1 MDELEARRQL
11 AETMALADKL
21 GMDVNVDALKLLSE
35 IEARWVESIGP
46 EVKGFTQILAFIV
59 SQLLVRGATLEDVHR
74 LVEGIAH
81 LR

>member
-59 SQLLVRGATLEDVHR
+59 SQLLVRGAALEDVHR

>member
-21 GMDVNVDALKLLSE
+21 GMGVNVDALKLLSE